1 MASEGRGFALP
12 QNFMSGESQ
21 LFQDEQI
28 RPALVQ
34 NFQYITWFLNTYVP
48 QLSDGQWDFGSF
60 PIEGDIISSNW
71 DGSIPAD
78 LSTVDPTATAG
89 FYIDSSVGSLQL
101 MADLFIGNSTSTGN
115 QVFLSSEVQ
124 HLNLQDVN
132 NNWPDSVFI
141 LDYTG
146 GYGRLFH
153 TTDGASTF
161 SSGLWIHE
169 DGEVSVRET
178 DAQFV
183 VQDGDVNAP
192 GIARLNSKSDG
203 IYFSAGVMHFGL
215 GGAEKFRAASEG
227 FQAIDGSAT
236 APSISFINDINLG
249 LYRVTTD
256 VLGFA
261 AAGALVGKVDSNGD
275 WYLGSGGTGKSLI
288 ANAAGTAAF
297 PTYSFEGDQNTG
309 IIRSA
314 ADALGFVTGGTERV
328 TLTTSALDL
337 NGLTLTDIA
346 DPTDG
351 AGVGDRTYND
361 ARYAASADGVT
372 NGDSHNH
379 SGGDGAQIDHGA
391 LGGLGDNDHSQYLLR
406 NGGTMTS
413 HLDPAS
419 DVSYDLGDA
428 ATSWRRIYVDH
439 VYGPGG
445 TDSIDVAENTLLGTW
460 SVGGT
465 LNLNSSAVIEW
476 GNGGDQLRFD
486 DTNNIFTFEA
496 DNTDFITLVQN
507 NGYTESLRI
516 HTAQGDN
523 HVVWTNNPYTNGTGD
538 YTAYWDND
546 IDGTNTGWA
555 ITTTLSSGRAIKKNI
570 RDYDVDSVGAAFLRI
585 PMKSWEYDLE
595 ATLEE
600 FSGSL
605 NGEMPKDDD
614 GPTRHWYVAE
624 DVEAELPWLV
634 GQPKGDSVKRIR
646 DGRPLQVAMIA
657 GMHHMKSEID
667 SLKAEVEELKNTISL
682 ICEDYNGN

>member
-1 MASEGRGFALP
+1 MANEGRGFALP

-21 LFQDEQI
+21 LFDEDQV

-48 QLSDGQWDFGSF
+48 QLSDGIWDFGGF
-60 PIEGDIISSNW
+60 PIEGDIVSSSW
-71 DGSIPAD
+71 DGAVPAE
-78 LSTVDPTATAG
+78 VGTAPEANATQG
-89 FYIDSSVGSLQL
+89 FYIDSSIGSAQF
-101 MADLFIGNSTSTGN
+101 MGDVYIGNEN
-115 QVFLSSEVQ
+115 SSESQLFVSNGG
-124 HLNLQDVN
+124 HHFNLVETEDLPFFEDVLVYDIEGGIGRFFWFLNLSATHLFWLYKDGTVEIQ
-132 NNWPDSVFI
+132 
-141 LDYTG
+141 TG
-146 GYGRLFH
+146 PL
-153 TTDGASTF
+153 
-161 SSGLWIHE
+161 L
-169 DGEVSVRET
+169 
-178 DAQFV
+178 
-183 VQDGDVNAP
+183 VQDGSVGAP
-192 GIARLNSKSDG
+192 AIARASAETDG
-203 IYFSAGVMHFGL
+203 IYFSAGVMHFGV

-227 FQAIDGSAT
+227 FQTIDGSASS
-236 APSISFINDINLG
+236 PSIGFINDINTG
-249 LYRVTTD
+249 LYLYGNNT
-256 VLGFA
+256 LGFA
-261 AAGALVGKVDSNGD
+261 ANGLYVGRVDSNAD
-275 WYLGSGGTGKSLI
+275 WYLGSGGTGKALI

-309 IIRSA
+309 VLRSA
-314 ADALGFVTGGTERV
+314 ADALGFATGGVERM
-328 TLTTSALDL
+328 TLSTSSLDL

-391 LGGLGDNDHSQYLLR
+391 LGGLGHNDHSQYLLR

-439 VYGPGG
+439 VYDPGG
-445 TDSIDVAENTLLGTW
+445 ADSIDVATNTLLGTW

-507 NGYTESLRI
+507 TGYTESLRI